1 MATYS
6 AAVAESSLPAVK
18 ELPVPYPPEKKKRM
32 EKLPK
37 NHADRLAR
45 NRARRKAIKA
55 GKAKRGDG
63 KDVHHKDG
71 NPMNNKDDNL
81 EAIAASTNRAEASDS
96 LKKKRNEAL
105 GNSVKA

>member
-6 AAVAESSLPAVK
+6 AAVAKSSFPAVK
-18 ELPVPYPPEKKKRM
+18 ELPVPYPPAKRRRMDKK
-32 EKLPK
+32 PK
-37 NHADRLAR
+37 NNADRLAR

-71 NPMNNKDDNL
+71 NPRNNAYSNLAIRSRKANRSDN
-81 EAIAASTNRAEASDS
+81 R
-96 LKKKRNEAL
+96 
-105 GNSVKA
+105 

>member
-1 MATYS
+1 MAKKC
-6 AAVAESSLPAVK
+6 PAHH
-18 ELPVPYPPEKKKRM
+18 EPEKRDYACEKNQEEEQDPKRKKKRAM
-32 EKLPK
+32 
-37 NHADRLAR
+37 R
-45 NRARRKAIKA
+45 NRARRRFMREGRVHK
-55 GKAKRGDG
+55 GDG
-63 KDVHHKDG
+63 KDVNHKDG

>member
-1 MATYS
+1 MATS
-6 AAVAESSLPAVK
+6 SVAVAESSSLAAK
-18 ELPVPYPPEKKKRM
+18 EHLVPYPPEKKKRM

-71 NPMNNKDDNL
+71 NPRNNSYSNLAIRSRKANRSDN
-81 EAIAASTNRAEASDS
+81 R
-96 LKKKRNEAL
+96 
-105 GNSVKA
+105 

>member
-1 MATYS
+1 MATAS
-6 AAVAESSLPAVK
+6 VSDVVRSLSPAAK

-37 NHADRLAR
+37 NHADRISR

-63 KDVHHKDG
+63 KDIHHKDG
-71 NPMNNKDDNL
+71 NPRNNAYSNLAVRSRKVNRSDN
-81 EAIAASTNRAEASDS
+81 R
-96 LKKKRNEAL
+96 
-105 GNSVKA
+105 

>member
-1 MATYS
+1 MAIAS
-6 AAVAESSLPAVK
+6 VGGVARWSFPAVK
-18 ELPVPYPPEKKKRM
+18 EPQVPYPPEKKKRM

-71 NPMNNKDDNL
+71 NPRNNSYSNLAIRSRKANRSDN
-81 EAIAASTNRAEASDS
+81 R
-96 LKKKRNEAL
+96 
-105 GNSVKA
+105 